1 MEDKN
6 VLRVGV
12 IGLGVIGKVHTSV
25 IRDSGNELLCVCDVD
40 EGKLSLCPDAKGYT
54 DYKAML
60 DSEKIDVLHICT
72 PHYLHTEMVI
82 EALKRDINVICEKP
96 LCMKKEEIE
105 LVLEAEKSSKGQ
117 LGVCFQN
124 RYNPSAQY
132 VKELLKDKTVLS
144 ANGTM
149 IWKRD
154 EEYYAQDAWRG
165 KKATEGGGVLIN
177 QAIHTIDM
185 MQWIAGFPDSLIAFT
200 ENLALRGVVDVEDTA
215 TVICR
220 GKNSF
225 TLSASNTGR
234 ADFSTEVVFRTEDKE
249 IRLYSDRVCINGE
262 CTEFEN
268 DAKMYSKSV
277 YGAGHSGLIADF
289 YDCVRSGR
297 RFEIDGSEAAKAVKI
312 VVSAYESFG
321 KEIKL

>member
-1 MEDKN
+1 M
-6 VLRVGV
+6 
-12 IGLGVIGKVHTSV
+12 I
-25 IRDSGNELLCVCDVD
+25 
-40 EGKLSLCPDAKGYT
+40 A
-54 DYKAML
+54 
-60 DSEKIDVLHICT
+60 
-72 PHYLHTEMVI
+72 

-96 LCMKKEEIE
+96 VCMKKEEIE
-105 LVLEAEKSSKGQ
+105 LVLEAEKASKAQ

-132 VKELLKDKTVLS
+132 VRELLKDEKLLF

-154 EEYYAQDAWRG
+154 ENYYAQDAWRG

-185 MQWIAGFPDSLIAFT
+185 MQWIAGFPESVTAFT
-200 ENLALRGVVDVEDTA
+200 ENLALRGVIDVEDTA
-215 TVICR
+215 NLICR

-225 TLSASNTGR
+225 TVMATNTGR
-234 ADFSTEVVFRTEDKE
+234 GDFPTEVVFKTEDKE

-262 CTEFEN
+262 YIDFKS

-297 RFEIDGSEAAKAVKI
+297 RFEIDGLEASKAIRI
-312 VVSAYESFG
+312 VLGAYESFG